1 MNEEK
6 YINVNESQLLNG
18 DCLNVMKTIPDNAI
32 DCIITDPPY
41 NLGLFM
47 HNRNTNLGKM
57 RDNQFAYAGWDN
69 MEYETW
75 KMNIDN
81 SSFGFRY

>member
-1 MNEEK
+1 MAKKKN
-6 YINVNESQLLNG
+6 IDVNVSQLLNG
-18 DCLNVMKTIPDNAI
+18 DCLNVMKTIPNNSI

-69 MEYETW
+69 MAHPTNPVE
-75 KMNIDN
+75 
-81 SSFGFRY
+81 